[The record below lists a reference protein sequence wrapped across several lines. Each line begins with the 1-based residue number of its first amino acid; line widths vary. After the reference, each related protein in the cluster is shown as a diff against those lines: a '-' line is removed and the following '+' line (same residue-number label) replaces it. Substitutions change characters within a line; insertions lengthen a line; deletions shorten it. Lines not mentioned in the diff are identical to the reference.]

1 MRTSIV
7 FAIVVLMSVPVVGA
21 PVQKEIFGIYEQS
34 GSGSGPFQIYRYD
47 VTAGTFH
54 DCGLNEPPWTNG
66 YNTNLAMDNNRR
78 LYYMNPNTGSQVIYQ
93 ADLDSGNNLIN
104 QVPLVTLNPQI
115 GLIDGFTIGP
125 DQNLYMAG
133 YGDDKIY
140 GYDVATNPGATYTE
154 ITLLNGGGGG
164 GGYFRSDLA
173 FDPLSGYLVGMG
185 YVPGSG
191 LSVASLYQIPANIA
205 TNGVNDI
212 YTWEFFGGNSSPWS
226 HINLMDYLGT
236 NPDGVAFDPT
246 NGDLYLSGD
255 GERFSLW
262 DRSTASLLNY
272 IMDAGGQDSGMGTD
286 LAFQTVPEPSALLL
300 LASGAVAVGWRRR

>member
-21 PVQKEIFGIYEQS
+21 PVQKEIFGIYEPS

-125 DQNLYMAG
+125 DQNPDILTCRGSFLTIFWPRFDVEAEG
-133 YGDDKIY
+133 EVGLGDDC
-140 GYDVATNPGATYTE
+140 VAGVE
-154 ITLLNGGGGG
+154 
-164 GGYFRSDLA
+164 
-173 FDPLSGYLVGMG
+173 LVAQRHHG
-185 YVPGSG
+185 
-191 LSVASLYQIPANIA
+191 
-205 TNGVNDI
+205 
-212 YTWEFFGGNSSPWS
+212 F
-226 HINLMDYLGT
+226 
-236 NPDGVAFDPT
+236 GVA
-246 NGDLYLSGD
+246 
-255 GERFSLW
+255 W
-262 DRSTASLLNY
+262 
-272 IMDAGGQDSGMGTD
+272 
-286 LAFQTVPEPSALLL
+286 
-300 LASGAVAVGWRRR
+300 GAELIEVDVQLAVG

>member
-1 MRTSIV
+1 
-7 FAIVVLMSVPVVGA
+7 
-21 PVQKEIFGIYEQS
+21 
-34 GSGSGPFQIYRYD
+34 
-47 VTAGTFH
+47 
-54 DCGLNEPPWTNG
+54 
-66 YNTNLAMDNNRR
+66 
-78 LYYMNPNTGSQVIYQ
+78 
-93 ADLDSGNNLIN
+93 
-104 QVPLVTLNPQI
+104 
-115 GLIDGFTIGP
+115 
-125 DQNLYMAG
+125 MAG

-164 GGYFRSDLA
+164 GGYFRSD
-173 FDPLSGYLVGMG
+173 
-185 YVPGSG
+185 